1 MGNVAN
7 TASTAG
13 AGSGTEIKVNIEK
26 LDRNIEDMRSL
37 CTSIVNYTTEL
48 SFTNSKGS
56 SVNIIVT
63 IYEQFVRLQGE
74 LTAFY
79 TNTTAALQ
87 MTRDTFNAVDNI
99 MGNFFKELTVDE
111 G

>member
-1 MGNVAN
+1 MGNVGN
-7 TASTAG
+7 TSTSG
-13 AGSGTEIKVNIEK
+13 TGTEIKVNIEK

-37 CTSIVNYTTEL
+37 CTSIMNYTTDL

-56 SVNIIVT
+56 SVDSIVT
-63 IYEQFVRLQGE
+63 IYEQFLRLQGE

-79 TNTTAALQ
+79 TNTTTALQ
-87 MTRDTFNAVDNI
+87 MTRDTFNAVDNL
-99 MGNFFKELTVDE
+99 MGNYFRELTVEE